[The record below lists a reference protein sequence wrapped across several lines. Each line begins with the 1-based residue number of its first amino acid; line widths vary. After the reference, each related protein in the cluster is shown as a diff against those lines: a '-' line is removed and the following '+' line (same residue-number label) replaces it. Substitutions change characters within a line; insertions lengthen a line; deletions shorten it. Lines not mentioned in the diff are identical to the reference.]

1 MIYNIGN
8 DPDKYTDEKQGEK
21 TMEEHRPNPQQLL
34 RSIQNEQDRITHGK
48 LKIFFGYA
56 AGVGKTYT
64 MLEAAQQAKRN
75 GKDVVVG
82 YVEPHLRPDTMALLA
97 GLEQLPCKEVMYKGV
112 VLHEFDLDAAL
123 SRKPQLIL
131 VDELAHSN
139 AAAAGT
145 PSDIRMSKNCFELE
159 STFIP
164 PSMSSIWNL

>member
-1 MIYNIGN
+1 M
-8 DPDKYTDEKQGEK
+8 
-21 TMEEHRPNPQQLL
+21 
-34 RSIQNEQDRITHGK
+34 
-48 LKIFFGYA
+48 
-56 AGVGKTYT
+56 
-64 MLEAAQQAKRN
+64 
-75 GKDVVVG
+75 
-82 YVEPHLRPDTMALLA
+82 A